1 MVGLGLADR
10 VCSEEVEHWILLL
23 VELRDLGPAKK
34 FLGFI
39 VVFKSELMH
48 PAFISRHPRR
58 RKGLVP
64 RVESY

>member
-23 VELRDLGPAKK
+23 VEVRDLGPAKK

-39 VVFKSELMH
+39 VVFNLNS
-48 PAFISRHPRR
+48 ASISRHPRQ

-64 RVESY
+64 RVGRH

>member
-23 VELRDLGPAKK
+23 VEVRELGPAEK

-39 VVFKSELMH
+39 VDFKPELMH
-48 PAFISRHPRR
+48 AAFTSRHPRQ

-64 RVESY
+64 RVESH